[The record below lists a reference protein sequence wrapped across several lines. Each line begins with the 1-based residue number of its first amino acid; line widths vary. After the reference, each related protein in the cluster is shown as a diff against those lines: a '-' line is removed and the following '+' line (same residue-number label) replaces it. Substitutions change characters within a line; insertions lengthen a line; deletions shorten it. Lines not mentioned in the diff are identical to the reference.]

1 MNSTK
6 IVLLT
11 FCLGLAVN
19 SFAQVKAIKMKHY
32 YWNNPNHH
40 FSEVLTKNG
49 KALYDSV
56 LSQTGLDTS
65 LCIKVKHDSI
75 ITITNR
81 KNLEKHG
88 YLYLQYSVYDGQLS
102 KNYYQSY
109 NGYDSCQK
117 QQCILSFATNNDNID
132 IVTLYLIK

>member
-1 MNSTK
+1 MKSIK
-6 IVLLT
+6 LVLLT
-11 FCLGLAVN
+11 FCSGLVFN

-56 LSQTGLDTS
+56 LFQTGIDTS
-65 LCIKVKHDSI
+65 FCIKVKHDSI
-75 ITITNR
+75 IAITNR
-81 KNLEKHG
+81 KYLEKHG
-88 YLYLQYSVYDGQLS
+88 YLYLEYSVYNGQLS

-132 IVTLYLIK
+132 VVTLYLVK

>member
-1 MNSTK
+1 MNSIK
-6 IVLLT
+6 LVLLT
-11 FCLGLAVN
+11 FCLGIAVY
-19 SFAQVKAIKMKHY
+19 SLAQVKAIKMKHY

-65 LCIKVKHDSI
+65 FCIKVNHDSI
-75 ITITNR
+75 IDITNR
-81 KNLEKHG
+81 KYLKKHG
-88 YLYLQYSVYDGQLS
+88 YLYLEYSVYNGQMS
-102 KNYYQSY
+102 KKYYQNF

-117 QQCILSFATNNDNID
+117 QQCILSFATNNDNIN
-132 IVTLYLIK
+132 IVTLYLVK